1 MKHFYRIKID
11 FEILAYHATQAR
23 ISDRNQEENLSKIL
37 GFIVKFSKQ
46 NLKSD
51 NKEKLKEFE
60 NLTE

>member
-1 MKHFYRIKID
+1 MKHVYRIKIV
-11 FEILAYHATQAR
+11 HTTQGR

-51 NKEKLKEFE
+51 NKLKLKESE
-60 NLTE
+60 NLTR